1 MPECRNC
8 GSHVTERYVR
18 VFTPD
23 GVDAARVC
31 PNCEDMTRGADG
43 PREVRHK

>member
-8 GSHVTERYVR
+8 ESHVSERYVR

-23 GVDAARVC
+23 EYDAPRVC
-31 PNCEDMTRGADG
+31 PNCDDLTRDG
-43 PREVRHK
+43 NSVRETRT